1 MTGDKPDHVTDKR
14 SIRSNMMRT
23 SFLPKTIKRLLSAA
37 AVVAIASFP
46 AIAAETGITDTEIK
60 IGGICPSTGPIASF
74 VTICAMQD
82 AYFKFINE
90 HDGGVMM
97 ADGKRRKIAY
107 TYYDDGYS
115 PPRTVEQARRL
126 VERDQVA
133 LVIGPLGSATGLA
146 IRDYLNKHGIPQL
159 FVGSGLSAFSTDIDK
174 YPWTIGWQPS
184 YTTEGSIYAEFVKS
198 QKPDAKVAVLYQNDD
213 FGKELLNAFKSASA
227 NSSVKIVEAQS
238 YDVTSPT
245 VDSQVSNLAAANADV
260 LLVFAVPKFT
270 AQTLRKVQDLSWR
283 PMVIVSNISASK
295 KTVMEPAGADASE
308 GVYSVV
314 SLMDPTT
321 SDYAASKDMKAY
333 RDVGKEF
340 PSSGLNLDDPMT
352 MYGFTQ
358 GQTMIAVLQKAKQP
372 TREAIMEAART
383 VCDFPVLGVVP
394 GVKVCANGK
403 QDPFYVE
410 TMQVVRYDRGNWQPV
425 GGVIT
430 KYEGKT
436 PQDMKR

>member
-1 MTGDKPDHVTDKR
+1 MSMSG
-14 SIRSNMMRT
+14 SI
-23 SFLPKTIKRLLSAA
+23 KIIAA
-37 AVVAIASFP
+37 AAAFAVTCCSPV
-46 AIAAETGITDTEIK
+46 AAETTGITDTEIK

-82 AYFKFINE
+82 AYFKSVNE
-90 HDGGVMM
+90 QGGVQM
-97 ADGKRRKIAY
+97 ADGKKRKIAY

-146 IRDYLNKHGIPQL
+146 IRDYLNKRGVPQL
-159 FVGSGLSAFSTDIDK
+159 FVGSGLSAFSTDLDK
-174 YPWTIGWQPS
+174 YPSTIGWQPS

-198 QKPDAKVAVLYQNDD
+198 KKPNAKVAVLYQNDD
-213 FGKELLNAFKSASA
+213 FGKELLNAFKTGAAGSG
-227 NSSVKIVEAQS
+227 IQITDAQS
-238 YDVTSPT
+238 YEVTSPT
-245 VDSQVSNLAAANADV
+245 VDSQVSNLAATNANV

-270 AQTLRKVQDLSWR
+270 AQTLRKIQDLSWR

-295 KTVMEPAGADASE
+295 KTVMDPAGAEASE

-321 SDYAASKDMKAY
+321 STYAASKDMQTY
-333 RDVGKEF
+333 REIGGKF
-340 PSSGLNLDDPMT
+340 SSSALNLDDPMT
-352 MYGFTQ
+352 MYGFSQ
-358 GQTMIAVLQKAKQP
+358 AQTMVAVLQKASAP
-372 TREAIMEAART
+372 TREAILEAARHLCG
-383 VCDFPVLGVVP
+383 VPILGVVP
-394 GVKVCANGK
+394 GVKVCVDGK

-410 TMQVVRYDRGNWQPV
+410 SMQVVQYNKGNWQPV
-425 GGVIT
+425 GDLIT

-436 PQDMKR
+436 PQDVK